1 MGTQLRPKKRI
12 KAAPRGFVC
21 AKPRVPSSSRREARS
36 NDPQFT
42 GSVTKKNC
50 RKDDLTQNGDLTS
63 KNGDLT
69 SKNGDLTSKNGD
81 LTLGKMGLIKAKW
94 EMCPGQI

>member
-12 KAAPRGFVC
+12 RAAPRGFVC

-42 GSVTKKNC
+42 GSVKKKTAE
-50 RKDDLTQNGDLTS
+50 R
-63 KNGDLT
+63 
-69 SKNGDLTSKNGD
+69 
-81 LTLGKMGLIKAKW
+81 MI
-94 EMCPGQI
+94 